1 LQDAAKTAAEREK
14 MGAVVEAVTDHF
26 WHHGPHNSCIFMPHC
41 CCCCLQDAA
50 KTAAEK
56 MGAAADAV
64 TGHAQFPEFP
74 PQEGEG
80 VTTMHPKKAAE
91 VSIIPSCAER
101 PIALKRI
108 HYNLSHDMVSLLKR

>member
-1 LQDAAKTAAEREK
+1 MCTSLMRLLAAV
-14 MGAVVEAVTDHF
+14 MLHL
-26 WHHGPHNSCIFMPHC
+26 HC

-64 TGHAQFPEFP
+64 TGHAQLPEFP

-91 VSIIPSCAER
+91 VSITPSCAKR
-101 PIALKRI
+101 RFALKHI
-108 HYNLSHDMVSLLKR
+108 QCIT